1 MFTLSPFKR
10 FSFIFLALL
19 GFTISSASAKPG
31 NGLPQQ
37 VGALADEV
45 SELSEQVAGLSIMIS
60 DLASSDSR
68 TPIQFSLSGLFLE
81 GDINATE
88 SILRP
93 MSFTVPEDQS
103 LLIKFVTCQAV
114 RSVNEA
120 HQFDISLVAD
130 FRFEGSTAPVAIVQ
144 FVPTAI
150 WESPGPFGDRAVAS
164 TSAQVYANIP
174 SAAPGVPEIG
184 EVVTLRAQRNG
195 TTGTGGVSCTVSG
208 ELFPHPDSE

>member
-1 MFTLSPFKR
+1 MLTLSPSKR
-10 FSFIFLALL
+10 FSLVILVLL
-19 GFTISSASAKPG
+19 GVSISSASAKSG
-31 NGLPQQ
+31 NGLPHQ
-37 VGALADEV
+37 VAALADEV
-45 SELSEQVAGLSIMIS
+45 GELSEQIAGLSIMIS

-68 TPIQFSLSGLFLE
+68 TPIQFALGGLFTE
-81 GDINATE
+81 GDINLGD

-93 MSFTVPEDQS
+93 MSFTVPVDKS

-114 RSVNEA
+114 RGVNEA

-130 FRFEGSTAPVAIVQ
+130 FMFDNSTAPVAIVQ

-164 TSAQVYANIP
+164 TSTQVYVNIP

-184 EVVTLRAQRNG
+184 EEVRLRAQRNG

-208 ELFPHPDSE
+208 ELFPRPVSE